1 MPSTFIANFLFFRPK
16 CTLPLPVMREITVAK
31 GITTGSAIRS
41 IHKDNNVIGKAIEI
55 KGKAIS
61 TTLVITNSA
70 NTMTGGKKRIE
81 NKTIINFLKRLSILL
96 PKMKTPEGDTSSI
109 EGVSSVTAL
118 NCSSFEAIVS

>member
-1 MPSTFIANFLFFRPK
+1 MPSAFIANFLFFRPK
-16 CTLPLPVMREITVAK
+16 CTFPLPVIRVITVRK
-31 GITTGSAIRS
+31 GITTGSAMRS
-41 IHKDNNVIGKAIEI
+41 IHKDNSVIGKAIEI

-61 TTLVITNSA
+61 TTLVITNSP

-96 PKMKTPEGDTSSI
+96 PKMKTPEGDTSST

-118 NCSSFEAIVS
+118 ICSSFKAVVS